1 MKKSAILFVLAMV
14 GMIAQ
19 TFAHALWIEAPFNA
33 SAGEKQTVK
42 VFYGEY
48 AHKELEKVNDWYS
61 DVKEFKLI
69 LTAPDGTS
77 APLAATAHEDHFTAE
92 FTPSQGGIYTL
103 SIAHNPKFD
112 GDELYQFNTVARV
125 QVGKL
130 TTGADKQPK
139 QDITFQLVITEKY
152 KVNKPINLA
161 TLLKSV
167 PTEGIGIEIV
177 SPSGWNT
184 HITTDKDGK
193 ATFTPL
199 WKGVYMIEAS
209 KYQSEQGTV
218 NGVEHKNVWRCITY
232 FVEVK

>member
-1 MKKSAILFVLAMV
+1 MLAMV
-14 GMIAQ
+14 SMLTQA
-19 TFAHALWIEAPFNA
+19 FAHALWIEAPFNA
-33 SAGEKQTVK
+33 SAREKQTVK

-48 AHKELEKVNDWYS
+48 AHKELEKVDDWYS

-77 APLAATAHEDHFTAE
+77 APLPTTAREDHFTAE
-92 FTPSQGGIYTL
+92 FTPAQEGIYTL
-103 SIAHNPKFD
+103 SVAHNPKFD
-112 GDELYQFNTVARV
+112 GDALYQFNTIARV
-125 QVGKL
+125 QVGKS
-130 TTGADKQPK
+130 TAGAEQQAKH
-139 QDITFQLVITEKY
+139 DITFQLGATPKY
-152 KVNKPINLA
+152 KVNKPIDLTA
-161 TLLKSV
+161 LLKSA
-167 PTEGIGIEIV
+167 PADGIGIEIF

-184 HITTDKDGK
+184 NISTDKDGK

-218 NGVEHKNVWRCITY
+218 NGVEHKNVWRCVTY